1 MTSASIR
8 RASSRRQSSF
18 FTPLINAY
26 RQLFGPSDWLM
37 LVVTFGLVLMPVL
50 TLGAAEWEVEM
61 PVVTAIALFGVL
73 LGFIMARS
81 HFNEF
86 IGLVMMAMTGAGLL
100 AITAGLSV
108 DGGTSSVITRMVE
121 WLNDAVTGG
130 INQDPLVFTLLVGL
144 LLWFLAYNTTWHVFR
159 VDRPWRAIL
168 PPALIIVLNAVFYE
182 GDNAFELYLFV
193 FLFLALIALARSALE
208 QREWEWFN
216 NGVRVPKRTRRQF
229 LFVGAGLAAIMV
241 MLAWFVPVNSLDEQ
255 LQKFQEF
262 LRSDPL
268 AEMSE
273 VWNRLF
279 APLSAE
285 GPTSADYY
293 GGDRLELSGAVQLG
307 DQMILAIAAPNDRR
321 YYWRSR
327 IFDTYELGAWGSAA
341 AIRLT
346 TPTSPTELPL
356 TPDLSR
362 VPVTATF
369 TVGARSLR
377 IIHAAPQVT
386 RIDLATRTFLTYI
399 TEDKS
404 QVNVAAIRPISVLQR
419 GTSYNATSLMSTA
432 TADQLRNAGT
442 NYPAWIATHPQ
453 YLRTTPNVLSDS
465 VRQLAAQIVSD
476 AGAVNSYD
484 KAKAIERWL
493 RANIVYNQNIPN
505 PPAGQDQLDWFLFDI
520 KEGYCNYYATAMVVM
535 LRSQNIPAR
544 MAGGFSQGAFDAQSG
559 QFIVKE
565 SDAHTWVE
573 AYFPGY
579 GWIEF
584 EPTANQEPLNR
595 EGDDLFNEG
604 SFNPGRTDP
613 TATPTPT
620 PSPTLAPTDTPT
632 LPPATLSPTPTL
644 ASDQLPEDT
653 TEPPTATPSPSPTPT
668 PTATPVV
675 LPTAPSPV
683 APEPRSVLDMLLP
696 ALGLVLGLVL
706 LVLLL
711 VAALWM
717 LYWWWEWRG
726 LRGLSPISRAY
737 ARLERYLG
745 LIGLRFGP
753 QLTPEERR
761 RETMRHLPGAERPV
775 TSITRLYAAERYGR
789 TDQVNNDTARDQA
802 ETAWSDARS
811 SILRRWR
818 VKFMFW
824 KRRD

>member
-1 MTSASIR
+1 MSSASIR
-8 RASSRRQSSF
+8 RAPSRRQRSLLN
-18 FTPLINAY
+18 PLITAY

-37 LVVTFGLVLMPVL
+37 LVVTLGLVLMPVL
-50 TLGAAEWEVEM
+50 TLNAAEWEVDM
-61 PVVTAIALFGVL
+61 AVVSIVALSGVV
-73 LGFIMARS
+73 LGFAMARS

-86 IGLVMMAMTGAGLL
+86 IGLLMMAMTGAGLL
-100 AITAGLSV
+100 TVVAGLGIE
-108 DGGTSSVITRMVE
+108 GGTTGVITRMVE
-121 WLNDAVTGG
+121 WFNDAMTGG
-130 INQDPLVFTLLVGL
+130 INQDPLVFTMLVGL
-144 LLWFLAYNTTWHVFR
+144 LIWFLAYNTSWHIFR

-182 GDNAFELYLFV
+182 GDNPFELYLFV

-229 LFVGAGLAAIMV
+229 LLVGGGLAGIMV
-241 MLAWFVPVNSLDEQ
+241 VLAWFVPVNSLDEQ
-255 LQKFQEF
+255 LQNFQDF

-279 APLSAE
+279 APLSSE

-307 DQMILAIAAPNDRR
+307 DQIILAIAAPNDRR

-327 IFDTYELGAWGSAA
+327 VFDTYELGAWASAA
-341 AIRLT
+341 SIRLT

-356 TPDLSR
+356 TPDLAR
-362 VPVTATF
+362 VPVSASYTI
-369 TVGARSLR
+369 GARSLR
-377 IIHAAPQVT
+377 IIHTAPQAT
-386 RIDLATRTFLTYI
+386 RIDLPTRTFLSYI

-419 GTSYNATSLMSTA
+419 GANYGATSLMSVA
-432 TADQLRNAGT
+432 TADQLRNAGA
-442 NYPAWIATHPQ
+442 NYPAWVATHPQ
-453 YLRTTPNVLSDS
+453 YLRTTPNVISES
-465 VRQLAAQIVSD
+465 VRELAAQIVAD
-476 AGAVNSYD
+476 AGATNNYD
-484 KAKAIERWL
+484 KAKAVERWL
-493 RANIVYNQNIPN
+493 RSNISYNQNIPN
-505 PPAGQDQLDWFLFDI
+505 PPSGMDPLDWFLFDL
-520 KEGYCNYYATAMVVM
+520 KEGYCNYYATAMIVM

-595 EGDDLFNEG
+595 EGDDTFNDG
-604 SFNPGRTDP
+604 SFNPGQLDP
-613 TATPTPT
+613 TETPTPT
-620 PSPTLAPTDTPT
+620 PSPTLAPTSTPT
-632 LPPATLSPTPTL
+632 LPPATESPTPTL
-644 ASDQLPEDT
+644 ASDQLPENT

-668 PTATPVV
+668 PTATPVI

-696 ALGLVLGLVL
+696 ALGLVLGLV
-706 LVLLL
+706 VLLL
-711 VAALWM
+711 LLIAALW
-717 LYWWWEWRG
+717 LVYWWWEWRG

-745 LIGLRFGP
+745 LIGIRFAP

-761 RETMRHLPGAERPV
+761 RETMRQLPGSERPV

-789 TDQVNNDTARDQA
+789 AEQVDNDAARDQA

-811 SILRRWR
+811 SILKRWR
-818 VKFMFW
+818 KKFMFW
-824 KRRD
+824 NRRD